1 MLKNLK
7 ETRYIFDLSQEDA
20 KELQTILNNCGYSL
34 VVDGIV
40 GHKTAT
46 AFRHFKES
54 NHLEY
59 SFLIGPSTIDKLLR
73 FKPTHRQ
80 VNQRGIDLIKK
91 WEGFRAKAYLC
102 PAGVPTIGYGNTFYP
117 DGRKV
122 KLGDTIS
129 HEEAERLL
137 KITLNQFAKEVDKL
151 VKVQVTDNQ
160 FSALVSLAYNIGI
173 GAFSGST
180 LLRLLNQGNY
190 DKVSAQFDRWN
201 RAGGEISLGLINRR
215 NEERKL
221 FRS

>member
-1 MLKNLK
+1 MLKNITSTK
-7 ETRYIFDLSQEDA
+7 HIFDLTQEEA
-20 KELQTILNNCGYSL
+20 KELQTILNNCGYNL
-34 VVDGIV
+34 AVDGIV
-40 GHKTAT
+40 GHNTAT

-59 SFLIGPSTIDKLLR
+59 PFLIGSSTIDKLLR
-73 FKPTHRQ
+73 FKPIHRQ

-91 WEGFRAKAYLC
+91 WEGFRSKAYLC
-102 PAGVPTIGYGNTFYP
+102 PAKVPTIGYGNTFYP

-122 KLGDTIS
+122 KLGEVIS
-129 HEEAERLL
+129 QNEAERLL
-137 KITLNQFAKEVDKL
+137 KITVNNFAKEVDKL
-151 VKVQVTDNQ
+151 VKVRVTDNQ

-190 DKVSAQFDRWN
+190 DGASAQFDRWN
-201 RAGGEISLGLINRR
+201 RAGGVVSQGLINRR